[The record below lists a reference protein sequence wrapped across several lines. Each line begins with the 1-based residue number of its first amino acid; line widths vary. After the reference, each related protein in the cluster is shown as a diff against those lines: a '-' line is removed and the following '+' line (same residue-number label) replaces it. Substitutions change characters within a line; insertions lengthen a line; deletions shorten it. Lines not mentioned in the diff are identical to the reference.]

1 MERVRISEYPDYTY
15 TVCKNPK
22 LCGAARVFLL
32 LIHGATGVQPSILV
46 GGIDAPTFEITFS
59 SKYAYRYII
68 LALHEAFEANE
79 KYCIFLKLLRVEP
92 EFSSG
97 I

>member
-59 SKYAYRYII
+59 SKLVDNLGGVRVGHIHAYRYII
-68 LALHEAFEANE
+68 LTL
-79 KYCIFLKLLRVEP
+79 
-92 EFSSG
+92 
-97 I
+97 

>member
-1 MERVRISEYPDYTY
+1 MERVRISEYPDYTKTY

-59 SKYAYRYII
+59 SKLVDNLGGGKSWAHI
-68 LALHEAFEANE
+68 
-79 KYCIFLKLLRVEP
+79 CI
-92 EFSSG
+92 
-97 I
+97 

>member
-1 MERVRISEYPDYTY
+1 MQQENKNGGYLFQWSESGYRSIRTIQYTY
-15 TVCKNPK
+15 TGTVCKNPK

-59 SKYAYRYII
+59 SKLVDNLGGR
-68 LALHEAFEANE
+68 
-79 KYCIFLKLLRVEP
+79 
-92 EFSSG
+92 G
-97 I
+97 

>member
-59 SKYAYRYII
+59 SKLVDNLGGGGGVRVGHIYAYR
-68 LALHEAFEANE
+68 
-79 KYCIFLKLLRVEP
+79 
-92 EFSSG
+92 
-97 I
+97 